1 LFHLEHKT
9 SATKHNQFDNNN
21 IKNCSLKTT
30 KPRKWFPNF
39 KKQQKQGEIL
49 TITDPTPEE
58 KITDTQIKS
67 IKRVPPEFHQQ
78 QKNKKSQKKKIEKLR
93 AFCKMK
99 IFGNKIKLSTR
110 SDIYIEE

>member
-1 LFHLEHKT
+1 MV
-9 SATKHNQFDNNN
+9 
-21 IKNCSLKTT
+21 
-30 KPRKWFPNF
+30 PNF

-67 IKRVPPEFHQQ
+67 TKRVPPEFHQQ
-78 QKNKKSQKKKIEKLR
+78 QKNRKSQKKNEKLR
-93 AFCKMK
+93 GFCKMK
-99 IFGNKIKLSTR
+99 ISGNKIKLSTR

>member
-1 LFHLEHKT
+1 MV
-9 SATKHNQFDNNN
+9 
-21 IKNCSLKTT
+21 
-30 KPRKWFPNF
+30 PNF
-39 KKQQKQGEIL
+39 KKQQKQGKIL

-67 IKRVPPEFHQQ
+67 TKRVPPEFHQQ

>member
-67 IKRVPPEFHQQ
+67 TKRVPPEFHQQ
-78 QKNKKSQKKKIEKLR
+78 QKNRKSQKKK
-93 AFCKMK
+93 MK
-99 IFGNKIKLSTR
+99 NCEVFVK
-110 SDIYIEE
+110 